1 MVKKCFL
8 LLSFV
13 GIIFIFALACFA
25 QDFENLVKNP
35 DFEDGDPPWTMWVED
50 AAAGTIATKS
60 IDKKSDFIIGE
71 QSLLIDIAKGAG
83 NLKRVEL
90 HQDPFDLKAGQKL
103 IYALWAKVEK
113 DDLRS
118 ASMIVNHRADPWTSY
133 GSKAIQITDEW
144 TEFWLEA
151 NITAKDNNVGIYVEL
166 KDTKGLTWFDH
177 FRFYEGKYIEEEL
190 GQEEKAVDPN
200 SKIAATWAKIKN
212 SN

>member
-13 GIIFIFALACFA
+13 SISLIFALSCFA
-25 QDFENLVKNP
+25 QDEFENLVTNP
-35 DFEDGDPPWTMWVED
+35 DFEDGTNPWTMWVED
-50 AAAGTIATKS
+50 AGAVAVIKVD
-60 IDKKSDFIIGE
+60 DKEEFLTGE
-71 QSLLIDIAKGAG
+71 QSLLIDIQKKGG
-83 NLKRVEL
+83 GMRVEL
-90 HQDPFDLKAGQKL
+90 HQNPFVLKANQKL
-103 IYALWAKVEK
+103 IYAFWAKVDK
-113 DDLRS
+113 DEIRS
-118 ASMIVNHRADPWTSY
+118 ANMIVNHRADPWTGY
-133 GSKAIQITDEW
+133 GSKAITITEEW

-151 NITAKDNNVGIYVEL
+151 NITANDALVGIYVEL
-166 KDTKGLTWFDH
+166 RDTVGMTWFDH